1 MTGLV
6 SGRNISQHHQRA
18 SLCSGAAGGCE
29 GRSRK
34 PGTRPDFQKTAKRFH
49 KQLKASGLEPGCP
62 RVLIPEGRGALGT
75 QGHVLETGALHPAS
89 SGAVLLLQPLELL
102 S

>member
-34 PGTRPDFQKTAKRFH
+34 LGTRPDFQKTAKRFH

-62 RVLIPEGRGALGT
+62 RVPIPEGRGALP
-75 QGHVLETGALHPAS
+75 VLETGALHPAS
-89 SGAVLLLQPLELL
+89 SGAVFLLQPLELL